1 MFVVLNIAY
10 GTFGKPDDADLLLT
24 VSPEDFLNVYSGNAS
39 VSMITRM
46 IFRGRISV
54 WLHGGV

>member
-54 WLHGGV
+54 WLYGGV

>member
-1 MFVVLNIAY
+1 MNVAY
-10 GTFGKPDDADLLLT
+10 GEFGKPDNADYMIT

-39 VSMITRM
+39 VSVITRM

-54 WLHGGV
+54 GLHGGV

>member
-1 MFVVLNIAY
+1 MLFSFNLAY
-10 GTFGKPDDADLLLT
+10 GEFGKPDDADYMIT
-24 VSPEDFLNVYSGNAS
+24 VSAEDFLNVYSGAAS

-54 WLHGGV
+54 CVNGWI